1 MFPKSVPVK
10 EVNVFKEQGST
21 VNEKKEIS
29 KMQLKKLVMLIGF
42 LVWGMG
48 SLIPPNVLFAQEG
61 YFTTYGHEVEKGE
74 IEFMLMIDHT
84 SPSKVDR
91 EEGQRNFL
99 SQMPK
104 IGYNPT
110 DQLELELMVESFQEF
125 GTGISKFTGFRF
137 ETRYRLFKKEVFLN
151 PTIYFEFEDLDPETR
166 FKMETSGWMIP
177 PYEEK
182 AEEPKREK
190 ILESRFILSQ
200 NIGNWNIAF
209 NWINETDTRTG
220 ATPFGYSMGAMYKLT
235 PYEASIY
242 SCPMHPDVVSDKPG
256 ECSKCGMKLTGK
268 GDKKNIVA
276 STLTFEFLGGLG
288 DNKKMGIIPWRQE
301 HYFQP
306 GIMFHL
312 QSGLMFSTGFAIGL
326 TDASDDI
333 TRIML
338 MKMF

>member
-1 MFPKSVPVK
+1 MKNLFIVIVLSVAF
-10 EVNVFKEQGST
+10 NS
-21 VNEKKEIS
+21 S
-29 KMQLKKLVMLIGF
+29 
-42 LVWGMG
+42 
-48 SLIPPNVLFAQEG
+48 FAQEG

-74 IEFMLMIDHT
+74 TEFMLMIDHT

-91 EEGQRNFL
+91 EEGQNTFL
-99 SQMPK
+99 SQMQR

-137 ETRYRLFKKEVFLN
+137 ETRYRLFKKEIFLN

-166 FKMETSGWMIP
+166 FKMETSGWIIS
-177 PYEEK
+177 PYET
-182 AEEPKREK
+182 EPESEPEREK

-200 NIGNWNIAF
+200 NIGNWNIAL

-220 ATPFGYSMGAMYKLT
+220 ATPFGYAIGAMYKLNKHFEHDADG
-235 PYEASIY
+235 YY
-242 SCPMHPDVVSDKPG
+242 CPMHPDIVSEQPG
-256 ECSKCGMKLTGK
+256 ECSKCGMKLKAK

-276 STLTFEFLGGLG
+276 SALTFEMLGGIG
-288 DNKKMGIIPWRQE
+288 DNKQMGIIPWRQE

-306 GIMFHL
+306 GIMLHL
-312 QSGLMFSTGFAIGL
+312 PNGLMLSTGFAIGL
-326 TDASDDI
+326 SDASDDLV
-333 TRIML
+333 RIML

>member
-1 MFPKSVPVK
+1 MIKTILTLIIVITTATF
-10 EVNVFKEQGST
+10 
-21 VNEKKEIS
+21 
-29 KMQLKKLVMLIGF
+29 MLSS
-42 LVWGMG
+42 
-48 SLIPPNVLFAQEG
+48 SLAMAQEG

-74 IEFMLMIDHT
+74 IEFMFMIDHT
-84 SPSKVDR
+84 SPSKIDR
-91 EEGQRNFL
+91 GEGQRDFL

-110 DQLELELMVESFQEF
+110 DQLEVELMVESFQEF

-151 PTIYFEFEDLDPETR
+151 PTIYFEIEDLDPETR
-166 FKMETSGWMIP
+166 FKMETSGWIIT
-177 PYEEK
+177 PYK
-182 AEEPKREK
+182 EEPEVEPEREK

-235 PYEASIY
+235 PQYEHEASIY
-242 SCPMHPDVVSDKPG
+242 FCPMHPDVVSDKPG
-256 ECSKCGMKLTGK
+256 ECGKCGMKLTGK
-268 GDKKNIVA
+268 GDKKNVVA

-288 DNKKMGIIPWRQE
+288 DNKQMGIIPWRQE
-301 HYFQP
+301 HYLQP
-306 GIMFHL
+306 GIMLHFPN
-312 QSGLMFSTGFAIGL
+312 GLMLSTAFAIGL
-326 TDASDDI
+326 TDASDDMV
-333 TRIML
+333 RIML